1 MKVSSR
7 AVALI
12 VALSTFSANAY
23 TIATPPPPQ
32 NIAVSAPSLV
42 LGTRASSLSYH
53 QELALL
59 STSTWLSDAAVVT
72 AQTPTKGNVVTTPL
86 QSTEASIS
94 ITNLQFDGKVPT
106 TESDE
111 YVVITNRSKSPM
123 NVAGY
128 YLYVASNG
136 TQGATFTFPANA
148 VIAPSASVRVYTNEI
163 HKETGGYSFNSKKAI
178 WNNKGGLAVLK
189 DASGRKLG
197 EYKYKP

>member
-1 MKVSSR
+1 M
-7 AVALI
+7 
-12 VALSTFSANAY
+12 
-23 TIATPPPPQ
+23 
-32 NIAVSAPSLV
+32 
-42 LGTRASSLSYH
+42 
-53 QELALL
+53 
-59 STSTWLSDAAVVT
+59 
-72 AQTPTKGNVVTTPL
+72 
-86 QSTEASIS
+86 QSTEASLS

-148 VIAPSASVRVYTNEI
+148 VVAPGASVRVYTNEI

-178 WNNKGGLAVLK
+178 WNNNGGLAVLK
-189 DASGRKLG
+189 DASGKKLG